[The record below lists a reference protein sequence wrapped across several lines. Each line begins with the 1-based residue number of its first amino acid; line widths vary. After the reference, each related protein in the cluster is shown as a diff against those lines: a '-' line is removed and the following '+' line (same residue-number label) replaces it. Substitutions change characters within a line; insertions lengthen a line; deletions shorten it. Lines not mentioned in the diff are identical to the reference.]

1 MNKNLGKIGRNS
13 AFSKMTKAQQTAIRR
28 LFEKKTLKSIA
39 QEVGV
44 NRNTISN
51 WKNNDD
57 FKEAQSEYAVSMIEP
72 LLFTAV
78 QKLYEMLN
86 SHKTSSLVKFQ
97 IIQMLFKYSNLLS
110 DNSTPELDQAK
121 IRKANADAD
130 YSEERVKAMKQLTN
144 EDNRVLDDLLN
155 KVHTGVIEDENEKSV
170 D

>member
-1 MNKNLGKIGRNS
+1 
-13 AFSKMTKAQQTAIRR
+13 MTKAQQTAIRR

-97 IIQMLFKYSNLLS
+97 IIQMIFKYSNLLS

>member
-1 MNKNLGKIGRNS
+1 
-13 AFSKMTKAQQTAIRR
+13 MTEAQQTAIRR

-44 NRNTISN
+44 SKNTISN

-97 IIQMLFKYSNLLS
+97 IIQMLFKYANLLS
-110 DNSTPELDQAK
+110 DNSTPELDKAK
-121 IRKANADAD
+121 IRKANADA
-130 YSEERVKAMKQLTN
+130 RVAEARAKAM
-144 EDNRVLDDLLN
+144 EDNGADVELLIDKMLDNLAKEDL
-155 KVHTGVIEDENEKSV
+155 KHGSK
-170 D
+170 

>member
-110 DNSTPELDQAK
+110 DNSTPELDQAR
-121 IRKANADAD
+121 IRKANADA
-130 YSEERVKAMKQLTN
+130 RVAEARAKAM
-144 EDNRVLDDLLN
+144 EDNGADVELLLDKMMDTLAKEDL
-155 KVHTGVIEDENEKSV
+155 KHGSK
-170 D
+170 